1 VLTRAKLLRVVL
13 PFLLAASVLTT
24 ASPSASAAPP
34 TNGYYGCNSG
44 SYESSS
50 SGSGRYQISSGSV
63 TNGSSCAGAVI
74 IPDGVTSVGDLAF
87 YPATAL
93 TSITIP
99 NSVTSIGVGAFA
111 YTTALTSITI
121 PNSVTSISDFAFYFT
136 TALTSITI
144 PNSVTSIGDFAFYFT
159 TALTSITI
167 PDSVT
172 SIGDYAFYF
181 ATALTS
187 ITIPNSVT
195 SVGSHAFNSAT
206 SLTSLTIPDS
216 VTTLG
221 NDTFYNTTSLTQYTY
236 CGTSLTENTLNNA
249 GLNGKTKNC
258 APVYVPPM
266 LPSIAPTISINDGV
280 ITCTA
285 GEYSRAATSVV
296 FSLFVDGNHVA
307 TNFSSTGDYLPSWLA
322 VWADPST
329 IQRTASLTS
338 ASWNIGIAGNA
349 SRASCWTL
357 AYSQHATGL
366 ISSDSI
372 SLP

>member
-1 VLTRAKLLRVVL
+1 MFTKAKILRVVL
-13 PFLLAASVLTT
+13 PILLAVSALTT

-50 SGSGRYQISSGSV
+50 PGSGRYQISSGSV
-63 TNGSSCAGAVI
+63 TNSSSCAGAVI
-74 IPDGVTSVGDLAF
+74 IPDGVTSIGYLAF
-87 YPATAL
+87 YFATAL

-99 NSVTSIGVGAFA
+99 N
-111 YTTALTSITI
+111 
-121 PNSVTSISDFAFYFT
+121 
-136 TALTSITI
+136 
-144 PNSVTSIGDFAFYFT
+144 
-159 TALTSITI
+159 
-167 PDSVT
+167 SVT

-195 SVGSHAFNSAT
+195 SVGFGAFYSAT

-221 NDTFYNTTSLTQYTY
+221 NGAFDNTTSLTQYTY

-296 FSLFVDGNHVA
+296 FSLFVDGNHLA
-307 TNFSSTGDYLPSWLA
+307 THVSATGDYLPSWLA

-366 ISSDSI
+366 ISSNSI